1 MENFTYKNPTVIHFG
16 KGCIAELGN
25 VINECGTKTLL
36 VYGKGSVKKNGI
48 YDTVIKELDNNAI
61 KYFEY
66 SGIKPNPIIED
77 VENIIALAK
86 KEKTDSLLAL
96 GGGSVIDSV
105 KVASLCIKENLD
117 PWEVVT
123 RKAKPTQIIPV
134 ICILTLAATGTEMN
148 AAAVVQNHKTEEKI
162 GFVNPLSYPKH
173 SFLDPEFTYTVPK
186 NYTAFGIVDLI
197 AHALEA
203 WFANGDSTLADRF
216 IAAIIKEAME
226 IAPKVLAEPKNYE
239 YRSKTMLAATCALN
253 GTTSLGRKYSGD
265 WGVHDIGHTL
275 SYLYDTPHGASL
287 SIAYPAWLKLHKER
301 IPKRILKLGK
311 CLFETTSINQ
321 TIKDLENFFKSV
333 ESPTRLSDIN
343 IGEDK
348 HQEIVDFM
356 IKNKVNGLVHEL
368 TSDDYVQLVQLMGK

>member
-1 MENFTYKNPTVIHFG
+1 MENFIYKNPTVIHFG
-16 KGCIAELGN
+16 KGCTSELAETLRPFGN
-25 VINECGTKTLL
+25 KTLL
-36 VYGKGSVKKNGI
+36 VYGKGSVKRNGI
-48 YDTVIKELDNNAI
+48 YDIIENELNSNSVQ
-61 KYFEY
+61 YFEY

-77 VENIIALAK
+77 VENIITLAK
-86 KEKTDSLLAL
+86 KEKIDSLLAL

-105 KVASLCIKENLD
+105 RVASLCIKENLD
-117 PWEVVT
+117 PWQVVI
-123 RKAKPTQIIPV
+123 RKVRPTKAIPV

-148 AAAVVQNHKTEEKI
+148 AAAVVQNHKTGEKI

-173 SFLDPEFTYTVPK
+173 SFLDPEFTFSVPK
-186 NYTAFGIVDLI
+186 NYTAYGIVDLI

-216 IAAIIKEAME
+216 ITAIIKEAMD
-226 IAPKVLAEPKNYE
+226 IAPKVLAEPNNYE
-239 YRSKTMLAATCALN
+239 YRSKIMLAATCALN

-275 SYLYDTPHGASL
+275 SYLYDTAHGASL

-321 TIKDLENFFKSV
+321 TIKDMENFFRSI
-333 ESPTRLSDIN
+333 ESPTRLNDIN

-348 HQEIVDFM
+348 HKEISDLM
-356 IKNKVNGLVHEL
+356 TNNAVNGLVNEL
-368 TSDDYVQLVQLMGK
+368 SEDDHIELVKYMC